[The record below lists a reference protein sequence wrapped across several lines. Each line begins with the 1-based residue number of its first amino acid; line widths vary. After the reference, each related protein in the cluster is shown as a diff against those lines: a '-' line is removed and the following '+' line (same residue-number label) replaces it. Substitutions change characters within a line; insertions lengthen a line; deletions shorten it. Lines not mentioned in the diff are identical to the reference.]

1 MSAPAPAA
9 PAARTGAAAPADGRS
24 ARRQGARRHGAGTLW
39 LAVVV
44 AAAALAGAALLSLAV
59 GSRAVPPA
67 VVLDALLRPDRS
79 VTDHLVV
86 LDLRLPRTVV
96 GLVVGA
102 ALGLAGALMQGLTRN
117 PLADPGLLGVNAG
130 AATAVV
136 LAISVLGVT
145 SPSGYVW
152 FALVGAAVAAVVVH
166 GVAATGREGATPV
179 KLTLAGA
186 AVSAMLLSVT
196 SAVLVTDSAT
206 FDQFRFWQVGSLSG
220 RELSVVAAVLPV
232 LLVGAVLA
240 LAMGPVLDAL
250 SLGQDVARGL
260 GQRTGVA
267 RAVGALAAVLLCG
280 GATAVAGPVAFL
292 GLAVPHVVRAVT
304 GPSHRWLLPLSALVA
319 PTVLLLADVLG
330 RVVARPGELQ
340 VGIVT
345 AVVGAPVLVLL
356 VRRRRG
362 AVAL

>member
-1 MSAPAPAA
+1 VA
-9 PAARTGAAAPADGRS
+9 
-24 ARRQGARRHGAGTLW
+24 
-39 LAVVV
+39 AVVV
-44 AAAALAGAALLSLAV
+44 AAAAVGAAALLSLAV
-59 GSRAVPPA
+59 GSRSVPLGT
-67 VVLDALLRPDRS
+67 VVEALLAPDRTS
-79 VTDHLVV
+79 SDHLVV

-102 ALGLAGALMQGLTRN
+102 ALGLAGAVMQGLTRN

-136 LAISVLGVT
+136 LALSVLGVT
-145 SPSGYVW
+145 SPLGYVW
-152 FALVGAAVAAVVVH
+152 FAVLGAAAASAVVY

-196 SAVLVTDSAT
+196 TAVLVVDAST

-220 RELSVVAAVLPV
+220 RDLSVVAAVLPL
-232 LLVGAVLA
+232 LLVGALLA
-240 LAMGPVLDAL
+240 LALGPLLDAL
-250 SLGQDVARGL
+250 SLGEDVARGL
-260 GQRTGVA
+260 GQRTGLA
-267 RAVGALAAVLLCG
+267 RVLGALAVVLLCG
-280 GATAVAGPVAFL
+280 GATAVAGPIAFV
-292 GLAVPHVVRAVT
+292 GLAVPHLVRALT

-319 PTVLLLADVLG
+319 PTLLLLADVLG

-345 AVVGAPVLVLL
+345 AFVGAPVLVAI

-362 AVAL
+362 AVEL

>member
-1 MSAPAPAA
+1 
-9 PAARTGAAAPADGRS
+9 
-24 ARRQGARRHGAGTLW
+24 
-39 LAVVV
+39 
-44 AAAALAGAALLSLAV
+44 
-59 GSRAVPPA
+59 
-67 VVLDALLRPDRS
+67 
-79 VTDHLVV
+79 V

-102 ALGLAGALMQGLTRN
+102 ALGLAGAVMQGLTRN

-145 SPSGYVW
+145 SPAGYVW
-152 FALVGAAVAAVVVH
+152 FALLGAAAAAVVVY

-186 AVSAMLLSVT
+186 AVGAMLLSVT
-196 SAVLVTDSAT
+196 TAVLVVDTST

-220 RELSVVAAVLPV
+220 RDLPVVLAVLPV
-232 LLVGAVLA
+232 LALGAVLA
-240 LAMGPVLDAL
+240 LVLGPLLDAL
-250 SLGQDVARGL
+250 SLGEDVARGL
-260 GQRTGVA
+260 GQRTGLVRLLGAVA
-267 RAVGALAAVLLCG
+267 VVLLCG
-280 GATAVAGPVAFL
+280 GATAVAGPISFV
-292 GLAVPHVVRAVT
+292 GLAVPHLVRALT

-319 PTVLLLADVLG
+319 PVLLLLADVLG

-345 AVVGAPVLVLL
+345 AFLGAPVLVAV
-356 VRRRRG
+356 VRSRRG
-362 AVAL
+362 AVEL